1 LPSEITDSDT
11 DSSPGRGKTNQTSE
25 SAPGKI
31 RYDVR
36 VKTSSFSD
44 RGEAVAL
51 KLLGGTGQET
61 SLVKLNSTQSDNEKE
76 KFLRD
81 SLDVFKLEELDVGR
95 VSALFRETTP
105 PEKSVFLSNFMP

>member
-1 LPSEITDSDT
+1 
-11 DSSPGRGKTNQTSE
+11 
-25 SAPGKI
+25 
-31 RYDVR
+31 VR

-51 KLLGGTGQET
+51 KLLGGTGQQT

-95 VSALFRETTP
+95 VSALFDQAERP
-105 PEKSVFLSNFMP
+105 FMICLRIF